1 MYRKLKEGDRVM
13 LRQNAEDL
21 TAGMVG
27 TVRGTLN
34 GDLGVEF
41 EGYSGAGFNGGLPV
55 VSISTRIDGKLR
67 WYVDLCDRL
76 RG

>member
-1 MYRKLKEGDRVM
+1 MYKLKVGDRVI
-13 LRQNAEDL
+13 LRQNAEDV

-41 EGYSGAGFNGGLPV
+41 EGYSGASINGGLAV

-67 WYVDLCDRL
+67 RYIDLCDL
-76 RG
+76 ARG